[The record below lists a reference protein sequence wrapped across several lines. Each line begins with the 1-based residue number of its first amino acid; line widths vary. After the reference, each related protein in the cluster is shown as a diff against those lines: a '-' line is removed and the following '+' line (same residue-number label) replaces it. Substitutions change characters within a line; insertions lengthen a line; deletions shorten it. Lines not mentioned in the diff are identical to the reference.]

1 MFLQQQ
7 SPEVRF
13 AFVWGWWSG
22 IVQCARAK
30 KWKDQDRTMEP
41 EVMHS
46 KKLILHHTPIGLI
59 IRVTENRHK
68 PFFGINIA

>member
-1 MFLQQQ
+1 M
-7 SPEVRF
+7 
-13 AFVWGWWSG
+13 
-22 IVQCARAK
+22 QCARAK